1 MLPLGL
7 GVPRLCAAGVA
18 GNVEHEDRVRAVV
31 GQPLGEVDAVALD
44 GDVAHQ
50 VAPLVFEEVLASL
63 DPVKDEVASA
73 RGEVARVRVSR
84 AMELE
89 RDVRVDPD
97 REVIVEHLQ
106 GESVDGALGAL
117 LDRIGF
123 CRKSDRMNNGGFP
136 LEILES

>member
-1 MLPLGL
+1 MRPVG
-7 GVPRLCAAGVA
+7 A
-18 GNVEHEDRVRAVV
+18 EFVR
-31 GQPLGEVDAVALD
+31 QVDAVALD